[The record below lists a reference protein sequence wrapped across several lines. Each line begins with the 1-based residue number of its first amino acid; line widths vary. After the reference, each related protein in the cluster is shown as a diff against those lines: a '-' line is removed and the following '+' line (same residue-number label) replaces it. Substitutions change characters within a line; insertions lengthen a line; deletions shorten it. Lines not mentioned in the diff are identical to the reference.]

1 MENVTFK
8 SLGLNDKVLNSI
20 EKLGYSIPSPIQVQ
34 IIPEIMNGNDVIGQA
49 QTGTGK
55 TLAFAASILSLIDEK
70 EKGIK
75 SIILTP
81 TRELALQVCEE
92 FVTLNKSKDFE
103 ILPVYGGSSIDIQ
116 IRSLKKGTDIVVGT
130 PGRVMDLI
138 NRGVLKLEKLKFF
151 VLDEADEMLN
161 MGFLEDIEFIFNK
174 TNKEKQ
180 VLLFSATMPNGIK
193 KLAEKYMKLDYQH
206 IKIEADTKTAT
217 NVKQYYYLVNERQ
230 RNESLCR
237 ILDDR
242 DPDSAIIF
250 CQTKRDVDQ
259 LTADMAKRNYSVEA
273 IHGDITQSMRIKRL
287 ERFKNKEYKFLIA
300 TDVAARGIHVDNI
313 TCVINY
319 NLPQEIES
327 YIHRIGRTGRA
338 EKEGYAITL
347 VNHREIRMLS
357 EIERFTNSKIMQSE
371 LPNNDDII
379 NKRYEKI
386 ITKVNETISNKEYEP
401 YIKYVRDMNK
411 EDLTKFSAG
420 LIKHMFDKEIGSD
433 FSKDINVV
441 EKAHKNYDKNATRVF
456 LTIGKMDDLKAG
468 TLLDFMKK
476 ETGIDKDHFSSIE
489 ILTKFTFLN
498 VANDHVDDF
507 IKKIYNKRL
516 NGRVVRAEKARGK

>member
-1 MENVTFK
+1 MENIKFK
-8 SLGLNDKVLNSI
+8 ELGLGQKVLNSI
-20 EKLGYSIPSPIQVQ
+20 EKVGYNTPSPIQIQ

-55 TLAFAASILSLIDEK
+55 TLAFAASILSIIDEK

-75 SIILTP
+75 AIILTP
-81 TRELALQVCEE
+81 TRELAIQVCDE
-92 FVTLNKSKDFE
+92 FISLNTSKDFE
-103 ILPVYGGSSIDIQ
+103 IIPVYGGSSIETQ
-116 IRSLKKGTDIVVGT
+116 IRSLKRGTDVVVGT
-130 PGRVMDLI
+130 PGRIMDLI

-174 TNKEKQ
+174 TNDNKQ
-180 VLLFSATMPNGIK
+180 VLLFSATMPNAIK

-206 IKIEADTKTAT
+206 IKIEADSKTAV
-217 NVKQYYYLVNERQ
+217 NVKQYYYLINERQ
-230 RNESLCR
+230 RIESLCR

-259 LTADMAKRNYSVEA
+259 LTAEMARRNYSVEA

-338 EKEGYAITL
+338 EKEGYAVTL

-357 EIERFTNSKIMQSE
+357 EIEKFTNSVIMQSE

-379 NKRYEKI
+379 NKKYEKI
-386 ITKVNETISNKEYEP
+386 IEKTQDTISNKEYEA

-411 EDLTKFSAG
+411 DDLVKFSAA
-420 LIKHMFDKEIGSD
+420 LLKNLFDKELGSD
-433 FSKDINVV
+433 FSKDIKVMD
-441 EKAHKNYDKNATRVF
+441 KCHKNYDKNATRVF
-456 LTIGKMDDLKAG
+456 LTIGKMDNLKAG
-468 TLLDFMKK
+468 SLIDFIKK
-476 ETGIDKDHFSSIE
+476 ETGIDKDHFSNIE

-498 VANDHVDDF
+498 VSNDHVDEF
-507 IKKIYNKRL
+507 IKKIYNKKL